1 MLFGA
6 HEAQA
11 GPGDGGRLGTFHRS
25 ARALSKRAIALGKRG
40 EAFVRS
46 VRNIGPKPAKA
57 IPMAR
62 GDRIPDGLTDA
73 VLSEVKKNVG
83 YSSYTK

>member
-1 MLFGA
+1 
-6 HEAQA
+6 
-11 GPGDGGRLGTFHRS
+11 
-25 ARALSKRAIALGKRG
+25 
-40 EAFVRS
+40 
-46 VRNIGPKPAKA
+46 
-57 IPMAR
+57 MAR